1 MMVFRVVF
9 FWVDDYQKFFVV
21 KKICEKIFCIEIM
34 FNFAGHLKMV
44 NNKFC
49 EVEMFVRL
57 KDNDGFEFTKLL
69 NIKIK

>member
-1 MMVFRVVF
+1 
-9 FWVDDYQKFFVV
+9 
-21 KKICEKIFCIEIM
+21 M